1 MPPLT
6 PVPELT
12 RRERE
17 TVDLAAGGMSNA
29 AIAARLVLSV
39 RTVESHLYSA
49 YAKLGITN
57 REQLARFINQI

>member
-1 MPPLT
+1 MPALT
-6 PVPELT
+6 PAPELT

-17 TVDLAAGGMSNA
+17 TVGLTVAGMSNA

-57 REQLARFINQI
+57 RDELSRLINPR